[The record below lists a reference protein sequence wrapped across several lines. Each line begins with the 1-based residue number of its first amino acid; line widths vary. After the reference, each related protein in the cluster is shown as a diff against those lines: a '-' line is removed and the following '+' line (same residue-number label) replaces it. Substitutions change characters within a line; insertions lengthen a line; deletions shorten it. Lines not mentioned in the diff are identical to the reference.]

1 MKKSLLI
8 SLTAIAVIGLTTAT
22 TLYAQT
28 ATGSSVINKMKA
40 AVGDFT
46 LSAVLNPG
54 QTGLK
59 SAPVSGKKTGDILTA
74 GEWNRVL
81 ELVSEGG
88 SGGAGWVDVPLSDT
102 ADFDTACLYE
112 VQVRT
117 TDATNNNLMSGDTSW
132 RTGTI
137 R

>member
-1 MKKSLLI
+1 
-8 SLTAIAVIGLTTAT
+8 
-22 TLYAQT
+22 
-28 ATGSSVINKMKA
+28 MKA

-46 LSAVLNPG
+46 LAAVLNPG

-59 SAPVSGKKTGDILTA
+59 SAPIAGKKTGDILTA

-81 ELVSEGG
+81 ELLGEGG
-88 SGGAGWVDVPLSDT
+88 SSGWESVSLSDT

-112 VQVRT
+112 VQIRT

-132 RTGTI
+132 RIGTI

>member
-28 ATGSSVINKMKA
+28 VAGTSLVDKMKA

-46 LSAVLNPG
+46 LSTVLNPG
-54 QTGLK
+54 QTGLQ

-81 ELVSEGG
+81 ELLGEGGG
-88 SGGAGWVDVPLSDT
+88 SGSSGGTSNITWAN
-102 ADFDTACLYE
+102 FDGNGGVA
-112 VQVRT
+112 
-117 TDATNNNLMSGDTSW
+117 MK
-132 RTGTI
+132 
-137 R
+137 